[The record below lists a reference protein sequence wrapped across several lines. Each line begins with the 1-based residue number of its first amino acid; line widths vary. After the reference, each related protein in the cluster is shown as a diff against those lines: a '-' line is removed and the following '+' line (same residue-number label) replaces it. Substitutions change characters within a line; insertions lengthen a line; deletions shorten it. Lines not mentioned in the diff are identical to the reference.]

1 MRHLG
6 FPDYHYPII
15 PMFSPCG
22 RWLYARIG
30 AAIVAW
36 DLSKSSSEPA
46 WHDYDSGA
54 FLFNLIVSPCGK
66 YLAGADDRCVVIW
79 DTVKRGEPK
88 WLLANPSGDHISDV
102 AFSPD
107 GKELLTACIDGKG
120 GVRRWRVGNWQRK
133 PAFAMRANCD
143 GALAVSPDG
152 KTVATADAI
161 RKGGMRLKLWNYPQ
175 GAHRKTAKHT
185 TEGIWR
191 ITYSPDGKWIMT
203 NDDRRRLEVWNA
215 RTLDRVTEYVPK
227 IKIKSRRKITEPV
240 HSFAFHPSGRY
251 LVVGGQAGPIEFV
264 DTATWQPVV
273 AFDWKFRSCFG
284 VAFSPDGTLAAA
296 GSDKGQ
302 VVVWD
307 ADL

>member
-1 MRHLG
+1 MRHFE

-30 AAIVAW
+30 TAIVAW
-36 DLSKSSSEPA
+36 DLSSSSSEPA

-66 YLAGADDRCVVIW
+66 YLAGADDRCVVVW
-79 DTVKRGEPK
+79 DTVKRDKPK
-88 WLLANPSGDHISDV
+88 WLLANPSGHHISDV

-107 GKELLTACIDGKG
+107 GKELLTACIDGG
-120 GVRRWRVGNWQRK
+120 SGVWRWRVGNWQRK
-133 PAFAMRANCD
+133 PAFGKRSNCD
-143 GALAVSPDG
+143 GALVVSPDG
-152 KTVATADAI
+152 KTVATADY
-161 RKGGMRLKLWNYPQ
+161 RDGRRLKLWNFPQ
-175 GAHRKTAKHT
+175 GTHRKTAKHT

-191 ITYSPDGKWIMT
+191 IQYSPDGKLIAT
-203 NDDRRRLEVWNA
+203 NDDRRRVQLWDAQTLEPVA
-215 RTLDRVTEYVPK
+215 EYIPQVK
-227 IKIKSRRKITEPV
+227 NRKKKLTEPV

-251 LVVGGQAGPIEFV
+251 LAVTGQAGAVEFV
-264 DTATWQPVV
+264 DTATWQQVV
-273 AFDWKFRSCFG
+273 AFDWKFRRGYG

-296 GSDKGQ
+296 GSDKGK

-307 ADL
+307 VDL